1 MPRVCVLMAQGYEE
15 MELVIT
21 VDVLRRAGV
30 TVDIVT
36 INETTD
42 PVLGSRQIRM
52 VPDLVL
58 SRIDVTQ
65 YDGVVLP
72 GGIEGTERLGK
83 CSGVLD
89 LIRTMIN
96 GGKLIAAICA
106 APTILAEAG
115 LMDGRRI
122 TCHPGAVGGVKRAV
136 LETHRVVTDG
146 QFVTS
151 RAAGTTFEFAFKLVE
166 RLTGPE
172 KVREVNRGVL
182 ALLPEA
188 LPALLA

>member
-1 MPRVCVLMAQGYEE
+1 MPRVCVLMAQGFEE

-30 TVDIVT
+30 SVDIVS
-36 INETTD
+36 IGDHLD

-52 VPDLVL
+52 VPDLL
-58 SRIDVTQ
+58 LAKLDPEA

-72 GGIEGTERLGK
+72 GGLEGTERLGK
-83 CSGVLD
+83 CPAVIEL
-89 LIRTMIN
+89 LKKMIAR
-96 GGKLIAAICA
+96 GKLIAAICA

-115 LMDGRRI
+115 LVDGRRI
-122 TCHPGAVGGVKRAV
+122 TCHPSTVGGVKRAV
-136 LETHRVVTDG
+136 FEPHRVVSDG

-166 RLTGPE
+166 RLVGPE
-172 KVREVNRGVL
+172 KVREVNRGVV
-182 ALLPEA
+182 AILPEA
-188 LPALLA
+188 LPELMA